1 MPGGPRLIAPPDGEA
16 RCDLIQ
22 RNVRSGWGA
31 YLTPTFAVMETPMPA
46 YTKIEP
52 LPEKSQTR
60 EPAKGGLE
68 PAHDSAHP
76 SGDSPKPHGDP
87 MRHVIV
93 EENKK

>member
-1 MPGGPRLIAPPDGEA
+1 
-16 RCDLIQ
+16 
-22 RNVRSGWGA
+22 
-31 YLTPTFAVMETPMPA
+31 MEVQMPA
-46 YTKIEP
+46 YTKKEQS
-52 LPEKSQTR
+52 PEKSQTR

-68 PAHDSAHP
+68 HAHDKTYA

>member
-1 MPGGPRLIAPPDGEA
+1 
-16 RCDLIQ
+16 
-22 RNVRSGWGA
+22 
-31 YLTPTFAVMETPMPA
+31 MPA

-52 LPEKSQTR
+52 SPEKSQTR

-68 PAHDSAHP
+68 HAHDKTYA